1 MAPQV
6 SGAIDCDVHVNVPG
20 TSALLPYLEPYWV
33 EQVTTRGVDDLVL
46 TSTMPHS
53 PFATRSD
60 WRPPQ
65 GKAASTIELLRS
77 HLLGP
82 FDLSIA
88 ICNCVWGAQAIHSE
102 DLAAALCRAVNTWIA
117 NEWLDK
123 DSRLR
128 ASIVVPLQ
136 SPSRAAEEIDHW
148 SNDARFV
155 QVLLLAGSDVPL
167 GRRQMWPIYRA
178 AERHALPV
186 CIHAGNSY
194 RHAPTI
200 LGWPSYFYEE
210 YVSYASL
217 MQSQLLS
224 LLAEGVFTECPN
236 LRVVL
241 AEAGIG
247 WLPGFLW
254 RAEKGWRGLRA
265 EVPWVTRSPIEIV
278 RECVRLTAQPF
289 DGPTNKE
296 DLDRL
301 FDQIGSDEM
310 LLFSTDY
317 PHWQFDGLA
326 VLPNT
331 VTDALARKIAI
342 DNPRQTYPRLGRL
355 Q

>member
-1 MAPQV
+1 
-6 SGAIDCDVHVNVPG
+6 VP
-20 TSALLPYLEPYWV
+20 T
-33 EQVTTRGVDDLVL
+33 
-46 TSTMPHS
+46 
-53 PFATRSD
+53 
-60 WRPPQ
+60 
-65 GKAASTIELLRS
+65 
-77 HLLGP
+77 
-82 FDLSIA
+82 
-88 ICNCVWGAQAIHSE
+88 
-102 DLAAALCRAVNTWIA
+102 
-117 NEWLDK
+117 
-123 DSRLR
+123 
-128 ASIVVPLQ
+128 Q

-148 SNDARFV
+148 SGDSRFV

-167 GRRQMWPIYRA
+167 GRRQMWPIYKA
-178 AERHALPV
+178 AERHSLPV

-210 YVSYASL
+210 YAGYASL

-224 LLAEGVFTECPN
+224 LLAEGVFTEYPG

-254 RAEKGWRGLRA
+254 RAEKGWKGLRT
-265 EVPWVTRSPIEIV
+265 EVPWVKRSPIETV

-301 FDQIGSDEM
+301 FDQIGTDEM

-317 PHWQFDGLA
+317 PHWQFEGLA

-342 DNPRQTYPRLGRL
+342 DNPRQTYQRLGRL